1 MHVHGKIFKKFVY
14 VHGKYAIIT
23 IFAET
28 IIRQKDMAQERKV
41 TILDIASYTGLSKGT
56 IDRVLHNRGEVSKK
70 SYEKVMSAIKEMGYE
85 PDLNASILARKE
97 AERIALLMP
106 EKEKGTFWE
115 LALSGLEEV
124 KEHFLPMRIRIDQY
138 SYDQYSEESFC
149 DTCSRLLEDK
159 PAGVVIVPIFQA
171 ATITFCQELN
181 EAGIPYCFIDSKLD
195 SENYLAYFGMPM
207 YKSGYLCADQLT
219 CGAKVDDV
227 LIVRVHRDK
236 GRQSDP
242 TVNRRAGFMD
252 YMLQKYPSCNIHS
265 RFIDSTD
272 KDMTMA
278 TMEAFFREHPS
289 VKHIAMF
296 NSRIHLLVPFLEKYP
311 DPERRVVAFDNLNAN
326 MAALRHGTISV
337 LIGQHP
343 EKQVFNAIQT
353 MSDFILLGRR
363 PQRTDNYMHM
373 DILTPFNLENY

>member
-124 KEHFLPMRIRIDQY
+124 KEHFLPMRIRIQ
-138 SYDQYSEESFC
+138 
-149 DTCSRLLEDK
+149 R
-159 PAGVVIVPIFQA
+159 G
-171 ATITFCQELN
+171 
-181 EAGIPYCFIDSKLD
+181 
-195 SENYLAYFGMPM
+195 
-207 YKSGYLCADQLT
+207 
-219 CGAKVDDV
+219 
-227 LIVRVHRDK
+227 
-236 GRQSDP
+236 
-242 TVNRRAGFMD
+242 
-252 YMLQKYPSCNIHS
+252 
-265 RFIDSTD
+265 
-272 KDMTMA
+272 
-278 TMEAFFREHPS
+278 
-289 VKHIAMF
+289 
-296 NSRIHLLVPFLEKYP
+296 
-311 DPERRVVAFDNLNAN
+311 
-326 MAALRHGTISV
+326 
-337 LIGQHP
+337 
-343 EKQVFNAIQT
+343 
-353 MSDFILLGRR
+353 ILL
-363 PQRTDNYMHM
+363 
-373 DILTPFNLENY
+373 